1 MKIKHNKK
9 RNTAFLYE
17 VVIRE
22 ATKAVVQKDFE
33 LKNQL
38 ISLLKEHFN
47 KNTELGKDLS
57 LYRTLCETH
66 GLAPH
71 SAEKLIYEVKKEHS
85 QINKKTLF
93 NEQSVVIKKINKL
106 FSKSV
111 FSNFVPNYK
120 SLATVYQ
127 IFNEDTPLQKR
138 ILLEQDLLGKMLT
151 SPGKKQEQLKPVN
164 NLIFKTFAKKFNE
177 RYSSE
182 LLEEQKSLLQKYLHS
197 FADNGVQLKVFLN
210 EEIGRLKEV
219 VSDSLKSQDVASD
232 SEMVKKTKQVLLMLE
247 DFKNEKIDKNLINK
261 VYKIQNLAKEIEV

>member
-22 ATKAVVQKDFE
+22 ATKAVVQKNFE

-47 KNTELGKDLS
+47 KNTDLGKDLS

-93 NEQSVVIKKINKL
+93 SEQSAVIKKINKL

-127 IFNEDTPLQKR
+127 IFSEDTPLQKR
-138 ILLEQDLLGKMLT
+138 VLLEQDLLGRMLRKFD
-151 SPGKKQEQLKPVN
+151 KKQDHLKPVN

-177 RYSSE
+177 KYSSD

-197 FADNGVQLKVFLN
+197 FADNGIELKIFLN
-210 EEIGRLKEV
+210 EEIGRLKKV
-219 VSDSLKSQDVASD
+219 VSESLNFQDVSND
-232 SEMVKKTKQVLLMLE
+232 SEMVKKTKEVLKMLE
-247 DFKNEKIDKNLINK
+247 SFKNEKVDKNLVNK
-261 VYKIQNLAKEIEV
+261 VYRIQNLAKEIKN